1 MRTSLATAA
10 LRTLRMVVDTSA
22 LLAVLFAE
30 AQASELARLL
40 SNANQPIM
48 SAVNY
53 TECLIRVLDRA
64 PDAAETLER
73 ALAEFDLEVVPVDR
87 ALASAAAQARLRYPI
102 NLGDCFAYSL
112 AKARGLPLLSLDS
125 DFKKTDVQLLA
136 IGD

>member
-1 MRTSLATAA
+1 
-10 LRTLRMVVDTSA
+10 MVVDTSV

-30 AQASELARLL
+30 PQAQRLAQIL
-40 SNANQPIM
+40 STANQPMM

-73 ALAEFDLEVVPVDR
+73 ALAEFALEVVPVDR
-87 ALASAAAQARLRYPI
+87 VLASAAAQARLQYPI

-112 AKARGLPLLSLDS
+112 AKARGLPLLTLDS
-125 DFKKTDVQLLA
+125 DFNKTDVQLVA
-136 IGD
+136 IQ